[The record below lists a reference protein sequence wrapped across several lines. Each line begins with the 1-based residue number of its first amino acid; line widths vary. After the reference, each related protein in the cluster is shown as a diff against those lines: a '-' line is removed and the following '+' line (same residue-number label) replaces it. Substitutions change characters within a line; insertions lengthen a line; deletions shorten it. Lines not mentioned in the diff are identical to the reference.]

1 MIPLIRLILFLPRKY
16 IIYSCL
22 IILSALLMS
31 VCEVIVLSS
40 IKPFIQSF
48 SSINNNIL
56 DLKNTFDYAARFLVT
71 VIFCGVLR
79 VFLLFMQYRIAASI
93 SAKISSVAFQKIVN
107 QEYISLK

>member
-1 MIPLIRLILFLPRKY
+1 MIQLIRLILFLPRKY

-22 IILSALLMS
+22 IILTALFMS
-31 VCEVIVLSS
+31 VSEVVVLYS

-48 SSINNNIL
+48 SYINNNSL

-79 VFLLFMQYRIAASI
+79 VFLLFTQFLECICHFKS
-93 SAKISSVAFQKIVN
+93 
-107 QEYISLK
+107 